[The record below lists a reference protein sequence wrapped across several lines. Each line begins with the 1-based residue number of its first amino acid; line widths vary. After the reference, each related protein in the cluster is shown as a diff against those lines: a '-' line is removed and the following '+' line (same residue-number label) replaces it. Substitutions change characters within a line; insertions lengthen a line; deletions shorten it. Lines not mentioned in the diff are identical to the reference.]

1 MTLQK
6 LPEMVAFFMI
16 NSLLQKIA
24 FLERLTFY
32 YFYQKKVRIAIV
44 EDEALAANYLKKLIL
59 NQDILPVAVSD
70 IILLSSIKEATTFFF
85 QHSVDLIF
93 MDIHL
98 GDGKSLEIFD
108 KIAVKSPVIFITAY
122 ENYAI
127 EAFKQFAI
135 GYILKPF
142 DKYALDE
149 VLLKYVTITKRL
161 QEETTTKQELE
172 EEVNTKLKERF
183 LIHDGHRL
191 KSIET
196 SDIAYLFASGKH
208 LFLHTFQD
216 ERFIYD
222 DTLKGV
228 IDKLEAKTFF
238 KINRS
243 FIVNI
248 QAIKEVIRHSSQK
261 IELVLNVQSEDQS
274 PIFVSKAHIPQL
286 KDWLS

>member
-1 MTLQK
+1 
-6 LPEMVAFFMI
+6 MVAFFMTYHPRKNLI
-16 NSLLQKIA
+16 FRTANFLVLLPK
-24 FLERLTFY
+24 
-32 YFYQKKVRIAIV
+32 KKVRIAIV
-44 EDEALAANYLKKLIL
+44 EDEALAANYLKKLL
-59 NQDILPVAVSD
+59 LTQEILPVAVSD
-70 IILLSSIKEATTFFF
+70 IVMLSSIKEATTFFF
-85 QHSVDLIF
+85 QHTVDLIF

-108 KIAVKSPVIFITAY
+108 KIAVKSPVVFITAY
-122 ENYAI
+122 DNYAI

-142 DKYALDE
+142 DKCALDE

-161 QEETTTKQELE
+161 QEEQLPKQENE
-172 EEVNTKLKERF
+172 EASNNKLKDRF
-183 LIHDGHRL
+183 LLHDGHRL

-196 SDIAYLFASGKH
+196 PEIAYLFASGKH

-222 DTLKGV
+222 DTIKDV
-228 IDKLEAKTFF
+228 IVKLDAKTFF

-248 QAIKEVIRHSSQK
+248 HAIKEVIRHTSQK
-261 IELVLNVQSEDQS
+261 IELVLNVQSDDQY
-274 PIFVSKAHIPQL
+274 PIFVSKAHIPLL

>member
-1 MTLQK
+1 M
-6 LPEMVAFFMI
+6 
-16 NSLLQKIA
+16 
-24 FLERLTFY
+24 
-32 YFYQKKVRIAIV
+32 RIAIV
-44 EDEALAANYLKKLIL
+44 EDEALAANYLKKLL
-59 NQDILPVAVSD
+59 LTQDILPLGVED
-70 IILLSSIKEATTFFF
+70 IVMLSSIKEATTFFF
-85 QHSVDLIF
+85 QHSVDLVF

-108 KIAVKSPVIFITAY
+108 KIAVKSPVVFITAY

-142 DKYALDE
+142 NKSALDE
-149 VLLKYVTITKRL
+149 VLLKYITITKHL
-161 QEETTTKQELE
+161 QEDQLPTTIAVDEPTTDKP
-172 EEVNTKLKERF
+172 KDRF

-196 SDIAYLFASGKH
+196 SEIAYLFASGKH
-208 LFLHTFQD
+208 LFLHTFAD

-222 DTLKGV
+222 DTIKA
-228 IDKLEAKTFF
+228 IIAKLDPKTFF

-248 QAIKEVIRHSSQK
+248 QAIKEVIRHNSQK
-261 IELVLNVQSEDQS
+261 IELVLNVQSEDQQH
-274 PIFVSKAHIPQL
+274 IFVSKAHIAPL

>member
-1 MTLQK
+1 
-6 LPEMVAFFMI
+6 V
-16 NSLLQKIA
+16 
-24 FLERLTFY
+24 RL
-32 YFYQKKVRIAIV
+32 AIV
-44 EDEALAANYLKKLIL
+44 EDEALAANYLKKLL
-59 NQDILPVAVSD
+59 LTQDILPVAVSD
-70 IILLSSIKEATTFFF
+70 IVMLSSIKEATTFFF
-85 QHSVDLIF
+85 QHTVDLIF

-98 GDGKSLEIFD
+98 GDGKSLEIFE

-122 ENYAI
+122 DNYAI

-142 DKYALDE
+142 DKDALDE
-149 VLLKYVTITKRL
+149 VLLKYVAITKHL
-161 QEETTTKQELE
+161 QEEQSPKLETTTKIS
-172 EEVNTKLKERF
+172 NTKPKDRL

-196 SDIAYLFASGKH
+196 SEIAYLFASGKH

-216 ERFIYD
+216 DRFIYD
-222 DTLKGV
+222 DTLKDV
-228 IDKLEAKTFF
+228 IDKLDTRVFF

-261 IELVLNVQSEDQS
+261 IELILNVQSDDQS
-274 PIFVSKAHIPQL
+274 PIFVSKAHIADL

>member
-1 MTLQK
+1 M
-6 LPEMVAFFMI
+6 
-16 NSLLQKIA
+16 
-24 FLERLTFY
+24 
-32 YFYQKKVRIAIV
+32 RIAIV
-44 EDEALAANYLKKLIL
+44 EDEALAANYLKKLL
-59 NQDILPVAVSD
+59 LTQDILPVAVSD
-70 IILLSSIKEATTFFF
+70 IVMLSSIKEATTFFF
-85 QHSVDLIF
+85 QHTVDLIF

-108 KIAVKSPVIFITAY
+108 KIAVKSPVVFITAY
-122 ENYAI
+122 DNYAI

-142 DKYALDE
+142 DKDALDE

-161 QEETTTKQELE
+161 QEEQLPKQENE
-172 EEVNTKLKERF
+172 EASNNKLKDRF
-183 LIHDGHRL
+183 LLHDGHRL

-196 SDIAYLFASGKH
+196 PEIAYLFASGKH

-222 DTLKGV
+222 DTIKDV
-228 IDKLEAKTFF
+228 IDKLDAKTFF

-248 QAIKEVIRHSSQK
+248 HAIKEVIRHTSQK
-261 IELVLNVQSEDQS
+261 IELVLNVQSDDQY
-274 PIFVSKAHIPQL
+274 PIFVSKAHIPLL

>member
-1 MTLQK
+1 M
-6 LPEMVAFFMI
+6 
-16 NSLLQKIA
+16 
-24 FLERLTFY
+24 
-32 YFYQKKVRIAIV
+32 RIAIV
-44 EDEALAANYLKKLIL
+44 EDEALAANYLQKLL
-59 NQDILPVAVSD
+59 LTQDILPVAVGE
-70 IILLSSIKEATTFFF
+70 ITMLSSIKEATTFFF
-85 QHSVDLIF
+85 QNTVDLIF

-108 KIAVKSPVIFITAY
+108 KIAVKSPVVFITAY
-122 ENYAI
+122 DNYAI

-142 DKYALDE
+142 DKDALDE

-161 QEETTTKQELE
+161 QEEQPSTLE
-172 EEVNTKLKERF
+172 TATEAINTKLKDRF

-196 SDIAYLFASGKH
+196 SEIAYLFASGKH

-222 DTLKGV
+222 DTLKDV
-228 IDKLEAKTFF
+228 IEKLDAKTFF

-248 QAIKEVIRHSSQK
+248 HAIKEVIRHTSQK
-261 IELVLNVQSEDQS
+261 IELVLNVQSDDQY
-274 PIFVSKAHIPQL
+274 PIFVSKAHISNL

>member
-1 MTLQK
+1 M
-6 LPEMVAFFMI
+6 
-16 NSLLQKIA
+16 
-24 FLERLTFY
+24 
-32 YFYQKKVRIAIV
+32 RIAIV

-59 NQDILPVAVSD
+59 NQDILPVSVSD
-70 IILLSSIKEATTFFF
+70 IVMLSSIKEATAFFF
-85 QHSVDLIF
+85 QHTVDLIF

-108 KIAVKSPVIFITAY
+108 KIAVKSPVVFITAY

-142 DKYALDE
+142 DKHALDE
-149 VLLKYVTITKRL
+149 VLLKYVTITKRI
-161 QEETTTKQELE
+161 QDEAPPKQES
-172 EEVNTKLKERF
+172 EEVNRKLKDRF

-196 SDIAYLFASGKH
+196 TEIAYLFASGKH

-222 DTLKGV
+222 DTLKD
-228 IDKLEAKTFF
+228 IIEKLEAKTFF

-248 QAIKEVIRHSSQK
+248 QAIKEVIRHNSQK
-261 IELVLNVQSEDQS
+261 IELILKVQSEDQS
-274 PIFVSKAHIPQL
+274 PIFVSKAHITPL

>member
-1 MTLQK
+1 MGFHLQK
-6 LPEMVAFFMI
+6 NLIFRTPNFLV
-16 NSLLQKIA
+16 LLQKK
-24 FLERLTFY
+24 E
-32 YFYQKKVRIAIV
+32 VRIAIV
-44 EDEALAANYLKKLIL
+44 EDEALAANYLKKLL
-59 NQDILPVAVSD
+59 LTQDILPVAVSD
-70 IILLSSIKEATTFFF
+70 IVMLSSIKEATTFFF
-85 QHSVDLIF
+85 QHSVDLVF

-108 KIAVKSPVIFITAY
+108 KIAVKSPVVFITAY
-122 ENYAI
+122 DNYAI

-142 DKYALDE
+142 DKDALDE
-149 VLLKYVTITKRL
+149 VLLKYVTITRHL
-161 QEETTTKQELE
+161 QEEQPSKLETTTET
-172 EEVNTKLKERF
+172 VNTKLKDRF

-196 SDIAYLFASGKH
+196 SEIAYLFASGKH

-222 DTLKGV
+222 DTLKDV
-228 IDKLEAKTFF
+228 IEKLDTKIFF

-248 QAIKEVIRHSSQK
+248 HAIKEVIRHTSQK
-261 IELVLNVQSEDQS
+261 IELVLNVQSDDQS
-274 PIFVSKAHIPQL
+274 PIFVSKAQISDL

>member
-1 MTLQK
+1 M
-6 LPEMVAFFMI
+6 
-16 NSLLQKIA
+16 
-24 FLERLTFY
+24 
-32 YFYQKKVRIAIV
+32 RIAIV
-44 EDEALAANYLKKLIL
+44 EDEALAANYLKKLVL
-59 NQDILPVAVSD
+59 NQDILPVSVSD
-70 IILLSSIKEATTFFF
+70 IVMLSSIKEATTFFF
-85 QHSVDLIF
+85 QHTVDLIF

-108 KIAVKSPVIFITAY
+108 KIAVKSPVVFITAY

-142 DKYALDE
+142 DKHALDE

-161 QEETTTKQELE
+161 QEEAPPKQERE
-172 EEVNTKLKERF
+172 TEGENTKLKDRF

-196 SDIAYLFASGKH
+196 TEIAYLFASGKH

-222 DTLKGV
+222 DTLKDV
-228 IDKLEAKTFF
+228 IEKLEAKTFF

-248 QAIKEVIRHSSQK
+248 QAIKEVIRHNSQK
-261 IELVLNVQSEDQS
+261 IELILKVQSEDQS
-274 PIFVSKAHIPQL
+274 PIFVSKAHIAQL

>member
-1 MTLQK
+1 M
-6 LPEMVAFFMI
+6 
-16 NSLLQKIA
+16 
-24 FLERLTFY
+24 
-32 YFYQKKVRIAIV
+32 RIAIV

-70 IILLSSIKEATTFFF
+70 IVLLSSIKEATTFFF
-85 QHSVDLIF
+85 QHTVDLIF

-161 QEETTTKQELE
+161 QEEAAPKQELE
-172 EEVNTKLKERF
+172 IEEVNIKLKDRF

-196 SDIAYLFASGKH
+196 TEIAYLFASGKH

-222 DTLKGV
+222 DTLKDV

-248 QAIKEVIRHSSQK
+248 QAIKEVIRHNSQK

-274 PIFVSKAHIPQL
+274 PIFVSKAHITPL

>member
-1 MTLQK
+1 M
-6 LPEMVAFFMI
+6 
-16 NSLLQKIA
+16 
-24 FLERLTFY
+24 
-32 YFYQKKVRIAIV
+32 RIAIV
-44 EDEALAANYLKKLIL
+44 EDEALAANYLKKLL
-59 NQDILPVAVSD
+59 LTQDILPVSVSD
-70 IILLSSIKEATTFFF
+70 VVMLSSIKEATTFFF
-85 QHSVDLIF
+85 QHTVDLVF

-108 KIAVKSPVIFITAY
+108 KIAVKSPVVFITAY
-122 ENYAI
+122 DNYAI

-142 DKYALDE
+142 DRNALNE
-149 VLLKYVTITKRL
+149 VLIKYITITKHL
-161 QEETTTKQELE
+161 NEEQIPQVIPTLEQENPTHKD
-172 EEVNTKLKERF
+172 RF

-196 SDIAYLFASGKH
+196 SEIAYLFASGKH
-208 LFLHTFQD
+208 LFLHTFKD

-222 DTLKGV
+222 DTIKD
-228 IDKLEAKTFF
+228 IITKLEAKVFF

-248 QAIKEVIRHSSQK
+248 HAIQEVIRHNSQK
-261 IELVLNVQSEDQS
+261 IELVLQVQSEDQQ
-274 PIFVSKAHIPQL
+274 PIFVSKAHIQNL

>member
-1 MTLQK
+1 M
-6 LPEMVAFFMI
+6 
-16 NSLLQKIA
+16 
-24 FLERLTFY
+24 
-32 YFYQKKVRIAIV
+32 RIAIV
-44 EDEALAANYLKKLIL
+44 EDEALAANYLKKLL
-59 NQDILPVAVSD
+59 LTQTILPVAVGD
-70 IILLSSIKEATTFFF
+70 IIMLSSIKEATTFFF

-98 GDGKSLEIFD
+98 GDGRSLEIFD
-108 KIAVKSPVIFITAY
+108 KIAVKSPVVFITAY

-142 DKYALDE
+142 NKSALDE
-149 VLLKYVTITKRL
+149 VLLKYINITKHL
-161 QEETTTKQELE
+161 QEDQLPVPQTTVEPTAS
-172 EEVNTKLKERF
+172 KLKDRF
-183 LIHDGHRL
+183 LVHDGHRL

-196 SDIAYLFASGKH
+196 NEIAYLFASGKH
-208 LFLHTFQD
+208 LFLHTFAD

-222 DTLKGV
+222 DTIKD
-228 IDKLEAKTFF
+228 IIAKLDAKIFF

-248 QAIKEVIRHSSQK
+248 HAIKEVIRYNSQK
-261 IELVLNVQSEDQS
+261 IELVLKVQSEDQQN
-274 PIFVSKAHIPQL
+274 IFVSKAHIANL

>member
-1 MTLQK
+1 M
-6 LPEMVAFFMI
+6 
-16 NSLLQKIA
+16 
-24 FLERLTFY
+24 
-32 YFYQKKVRIAIV
+32 RIAIV
-44 EDEALAANYLKKLIL
+44 EDEALAANYLKKLVL
-59 NQDILPVAVSD
+59 NQDILPVSVSD
-70 IILLSSIKEATTFFF
+70 IVMLSSIKEATTFFF
-85 QHSVDLIF
+85 QHTVDLIF

-108 KIAVKSPVIFITAY
+108 KIAVKSPVVFITAY

-142 DKYALDE
+142 DKHALDE

-161 QEETTTKQELE
+161 QEEATPKQERETE
-172 EEVNTKLKERF
+172 EENTKLKDRF

-196 SDIAYLFASGKH
+196 TEIAYLFASGKH

-222 DTLKGV
+222 DTLKDV
-228 IDKLEAKTFF
+228 IEKLEAKTFF

-248 QAIKEVIRHSSQK
+248 QAIKEVIRHNSQK
-261 IELVLNVQSEDQS
+261 IELILKVQSEDQS
-274 PIFVSKAHIPQL
+274 PIFVSKAHIAQL

>member
-1 MTLQK
+1 M
-6 LPEMVAFFMI
+6 
-16 NSLLQKIA
+16 
-24 FLERLTFY
+24 
-32 YFYQKKVRIAIV
+32 RIAIV
-44 EDEALAANYLKKLIL
+44 EDEALAANYLKKLVL
-59 NQDILPVAVSD
+59 KQDILPIGVND

-85 QHSVDLIF
+85 QHTVDLIF

-108 KIAVKSPVIFITAY
+108 KITVKSPVIFITAY

-142 DKYALDE
+142 DKHALDE

-161 QEETTTKQELE
+161 QEETPTKLE
-172 EEVNTKLKERF
+172 EEANTKFKDRF

-196 SDIAYLFASGKH
+196 TEIAYLFASGKH

-222 DTLKGV
+222 DTLKDV
-228 IDKLEAKTFF
+228 IDKLEAKAFF

-261 IELVLNVQSEDQS
+261 IELILNVQSDDQS